1 MAAIT
6 VNQIMQYPSRYSN
19 TFSAEMSNMYVLN
32 LIKGLM
38 RALYA
43 IVWVS
48 TNEQCLEAIY
58 NFNWGRG
65 YSMWQ
70 QLWIGP
76 SNLLWLIKIS
86 TAQELCRQVTTNHTK
101 WIVQW
106 GTILLYRHGLRPGLC
121 ITRKMP
127 MI

>member
-6 VNQIMQYPSRYSN
+6 VNQIMHIPVGMLIPSVQN
-19 TFSAEMSNMYVLN
+19 CLDMYVLN

-38 RALYA
+38 RAFYA
-43 IVWVS
+43 IFWVT
-48 TNEQCLEAIY
+48 TNEQCLETIY

-70 QLWIGP
+70 KLWTGW
-76 SNLLWLIKIS
+76 SNLLWLIKTS

-101 WIVQW
+101 GIVQW
-106 GTILLYRHGLRPGLC
+106 GIILLYRHGLRPGLC

>member
-19 TFSAEMSNMYVLN
+19 TFSAEMSDMYVLN

-38 RALYA
+38 RAFYA

-58 NFNWGRG
+58 NFNWGRC

-101 WIVQW
+101 WIVRW